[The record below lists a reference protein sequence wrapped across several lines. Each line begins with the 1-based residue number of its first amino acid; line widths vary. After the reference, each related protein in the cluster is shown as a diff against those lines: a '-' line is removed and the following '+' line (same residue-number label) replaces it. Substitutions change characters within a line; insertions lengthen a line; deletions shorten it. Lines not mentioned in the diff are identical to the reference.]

1 MSKAEIASCLSI
13 TAFTDILA
21 RLTLPTIF
29 DKLRLKKRIVFWT
42 FSILVGIGRSST
54 FARNHLLFI
63 LSWFLLIFSFWSFPV
78 MVAQSKGTFL
88 IVTFVIIGFLRG
100 ATLVN
105 LNLTVSE
112 YCSLSKLPS
121 AFGMFMVFK
130 GLFVIILSPLIGRF
144 NVIIRI
150 MINCRIII
158 FPFSFTGY
166 IRDASKSYAICIHVM
181 TLIIST
187 MFVTWSIEFICKI
200 FRKGKSNLNKKTQDV
215 SMEWTF

>member
-29 DKLRLKKRIVFWT
+29 DRLRLKKRIVFWT

-54 FARNHLLFI
+54 FARNYLSLLFI
-63 LSWFLLIFSFWSFPV
+63 HSLISSNILFWFPV
-78 MVAQSKGTFL
+78 MVMQSKGTSL
-88 IVTFVIIGFLRG
+88 IVIFVIIGFLRG

-130 GLFVIILSPLIGRF
+130 GLFVIMLSPLIGRF
-144 NVIIRI
+144 NIII
-150 MINCRIII
+150 KITINYRIII
-158 FPFSFTGY
+158 FSFLFFLQDT
-166 IRDASKSYAICIHVM
+166 SEMPVKVM
-181 TLIIST
+181 Q
-187 MFVTWSIEFICKI
+187 FVYT
-200 FRKGKSNLNKKTQDV
+200 
-215 SMEWTF
+215 

>member
-1 MSKAEIASCLSI
+1 MNKAEIASCLSI

-29 DKLRLKKRIVFWT
+29 DRLRLKKRIVFWT

-54 FARNHLLFI
+54 YARNHLLFI
-63 LSWFLLIFSFWSFPV
+63 RSLISFNIVFWFPV
-78 MVAQSKGTFL
+78 MVTQSKGTFL

-121 AFGMFMVFK
+121 AFGMFMVSK
-130 GLFVIILSPLIGRF
+130 GLFVIMLSPLIGRF
-144 NVIIRI
+144 NIIIRI
-150 MINCRIII
+150 MMNYRIII
-158 FPFSFTGY
+158 FFPY
-166 IRDASKSYAICIHVM
+166 RIHQR
-181 TLIIST
+181 
-187 MFVTWSIEFICKI
+187 C
-200 FRKGKSNLNKKTQDV
+200 Q
-215 SMEWTF
+215 